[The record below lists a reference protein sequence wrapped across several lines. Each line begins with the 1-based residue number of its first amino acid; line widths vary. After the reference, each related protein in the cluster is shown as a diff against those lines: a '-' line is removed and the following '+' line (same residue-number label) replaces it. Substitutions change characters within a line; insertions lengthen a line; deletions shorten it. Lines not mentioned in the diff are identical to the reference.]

1 MQFANTAK
9 PATAI
14 LYDSDFG
21 RNIDSVLALG
31 LLHGFA
37 GKTQCRVSALS
48 INYPCLPA
56 AQLCDVVERFYRKPV
71 ADPVTAYI
79 AGPAI
84 GIVDSAGKTIETP
97 ALVKETLAQKA
108 EADKPKWQS
117 SIKQW
122 NDTAVPEI
130 LMRNNLAAQYDGN
143 AVMVLTGAATN
154 LTRLLALPD
163 VKPLVAAKVKMLVIA
178 GGRFAPGKAD
188 GAFASDMAAAKKLLA
203 EWPTP
208 IVFCGREIGE
218 QLPFP
223 SKCIENDFSYAPAHP
238 VVDAYRACGPMP
250 HDAPTCAL
258 AAMLQAIRQ
267 NDGYFSMSKPGT
279 ISLAADGKTVFT
291 EGATGKHSYLSAV
304 AEKHD
309 EVIQK
314 FTENVSAKPVFP
326 NPRGKQN

>member
-21 RNIDSVLALG
+21 RSIDSVLALG

-84 GIVDSAGKTIETP
+84 GIVDAAGKSVETP
-97 ALVKETLAQKA
+97 ALIKETLNQKA

-122 NDTAVPEI
+122 NDTAVPET

-143 AVMVLTGAATN
+143 AVVVLTGAATN

-163 VKPLVAAKVKMLVIA
+163 TRPLVTAKVKTLVIA

-188 GAFASDMAAAKKLLA
+188 SAFASDMTAAKQLLA

-218 QLPFP
+218 QLLFP
-223 SKCIENDFSYAPAHP
+223 SKSIENDFSYAPAHP

-250 HDAPTCAL
+250 HDAATCAL
-258 AAMLQAIRQ
+258 AAMLHAIRPG
-267 NDGYFSMSKPGT
+267 DAYFSVGKPGT
-279 ISLAADGKTVFT
+279 VALAADGKTVFT
-291 EGATGKHSYLSAV
+291 ESATGKHSYLSAV

-309 EVIQK
+309 DVIQK

-326 NPRGKQN
+326 GPRNKQN